1 MSNAPKNPEGRAW
14 VYGDNIDTDQLAPIK
29 SYKNMEAEEG
39 CKFCLEP
46 LDPDFAGAVREG
58 DIFVAGNNMGI
69 GSSREQAPLHLKLLG
84 IRAVLAKSFARI
96 FYRNTLNFGL
106 PALVCADVEKI
117 NSGDR
122 VLVDPL
128 RGVVENLTTGETL
141 QCEPLPDHLMAMI
154 NDGGLMAHLKKKL
167 KRED

>member
-1 MSNAPKNPEGRAW
+1 MSAEKEPIEGRAW
-14 VYGDNIDTDQLAPIK
+14 VFGDNIDTDQLAPIK

-46 LDPDFAGAVREG
+46 LDPDFAGAVEEG

-96 FYRNTLNFGL
+96 FFRNCFNIGL
-106 PALVCADVEKI
+106 PALVCAETHRI
-117 NSGDR
+117 ATGDE
-122 VLVDPL
+122 LNVDPIQ
-128 RGVVENLTTGETL
+128 GTVENRTTGETFE
-141 QCEPLPDHLMAMI
+141 CEAVPPHLMEMVAS
-154 NDGGLMAHLKKKL
+154 GGLMAHLKKKL
-167 KRED
+167 SQDA